1 MKVTETDVT
10 YVADLANLELTG
22 QERQRLAKELN
33 SILDYIERLNQ
44 LDTENVPPMAQTSD
58 RLLLSEKPD
67 GDKFAYARRED
78 ALRPCLP
85 HQDALRNAPDTD
97 GDFFK
102 VPKVIER

>member
-10 YVADLANLELTG
+10 YVADLANLELTD
-22 QERQRLAKELN
+22 QERQSLAKELN
-33 SILDYIERLNQ
+33 SILDYIGRLNE
-44 LDTENVPPMAQTSD
+44 LDTENVPPMAQASD
-58 RLLLSEKPD
+58 RLLLSEEAG

-78 ALRPCLP
+78 ALRPSLP
-85 HQDALRNAPDTD
+85 HQDAIKNAPDSD